1 MHLLVTGFEPFK
13 DSAWNPSAEIATRL
27 RDKDW
32 APARV
37 STIVLPVVTERAADL
52 LLETFDRAKPDVVV
66 MLGEAA
72 GRRRVQVEEVAVN
85 RRRFSLPDNDGRL
98 VEDDVVVA
106 GGPRAHFA
114 SLPTRSLVEHLR
126 ALELPVELSGSAGTF
141 LCNEVSYRMLH
152 HLETTGS
159 TVRAGFVHVP
169 RMPEQVASG
178 EPCLPI
184 GRSCEVVRSAIRH
197 LASATPHSDRVQT
210 M

>member
-13 DSAWNPSAEIATRL
+13 DSVWNPSAEIATRL
-27 RDKDW
+27 RDEDW

-106 GGPRAHFA
+106 GGPRAHQKGGKCY
-114 SLPTRSLVEHLR
+114 L
-126 ALELPVELSGSAGTF
+126 
-141 LCNEVSYRMLH
+141 
-152 HLETTGS
+152 
-159 TVRAGFVHVP
+159 
-169 RMPEQVASG
+169 
-178 EPCLPI
+178 
-184 GRSCEVVRSAIRH
+184 
-197 LASATPHSDRVQT
+197 
-210 M
+210 